1 MTKMHVKRTN
11 LHINDTNWF
20 VYVILLLGGRKHEK
34 NKEIIIITDDFMYG
48 CAPVM
53 ALEGENMNVL
63 ELFKE
68 DLVLF
73 YEGRSFVFEDEEGN
87 DIADEILSYKEQFY
101 QNQDYIA
108 QILLNRVSSY
118 GEITNMI
125 TTYSTK
131 SRSYTWKDYR
141 IKVTNSVLIIA
152 DIKVS
157 ASYDTTTKKIKSPT
171 GIITVK
177 QKIGNT
183 KMKSYKVT
191 ISYLNSGKTVRYNFN
206 VIVLNGLQQKTI
218 KLTKDWTP
226 KF

>member
-1 MTKMHVKRTN
+1 MKR
-11 LHINDTNWF
+11 IKK
-20 VYVILLLGGRKHEK
+20 LLLSLM
-34 NKEIIIITDDFMYG
+34 TLCMVVQ
-48 CAPVM
+48 PVM
-53 ALEGENMNVL
+53 ALESENMNVL

-73 YEGRSFVFEDEEGN
+73 YEGRGFEFQDEEGN
-87 DIADEILSYKEQFY
+87 DITDEILSYKEQFY

-118 GEITNMI
+118 GETANMTLTRSI
-125 TTYSTK
+125 K
-131 SRSYTWKDYR
+131 KNSYTWKDYR
-141 IKVTNSVLIIA
+141 IKVTNSALIIA

-177 QKIGNT
+177 QKIENT

-191 ISYLNSGKTVRYNFN
+191 TAYLNSGKTVRYNFN
-206 VIVLNGLQQKTI
+206 VIVLNEFQQKTV
-218 KLTKDWTP
+218 KLIKDWTP

>member
-1 MTKMHVKRTN
+1 MV
-11 LHINDTNWF
+11 
-20 VYVILLLGGRKHEK
+20 VQ
-34 NKEIIIITDDFMYG
+34 
-48 CAPVM
+48 PVM
-53 ALEGENMNVL
+53 ALESENMNVL

-73 YEGRSFVFEDEEGN
+73 YEGRGFEFQDEEGN
-87 DIADEILSYKEQFY
+87 DITDEILSYKEQFY

-118 GEITNMI
+118 GETANMTLTRSI
-125 TTYSTK
+125 K
-131 SRSYTWKDYR
+131 KNSYTWKDYR
-141 IKVTNSVLIIA
+141 IKVTNSALIIA

-191 ISYLNSGKTVRYNFN
+191 TAYLNSGKTVRYNFN
-206 VIVLNGLQQKTI
+206 VIVLNEFQQKTV
-218 KLTKDWTP
+218 KLIKDWTP